1 MQLFEY
7 STLYFGEHS
16 DINKTSNWWKTEN
29 RRDCLIK
36 TSGGLIGLMKTKQ
49 TDVFESVISA
59 VGLGWPNDGHQ
70 LPGPYHGDFGQHQ
83 TSKTIISGSTLPHAM
98 WQLTEDVLLT
108 QINVGWETSIANHQK
123 THCRML
129 GGRKKPAKILSLRI
143 GLVEKNR
150 TPNSFF
156 VTPKMLLTDS
166 VDLDSTISKSLYPWQ
181 HEPIWSQTCYEEVC
195 MLPGGYFDCN
205 GFCYQRAQYKWYQPR
220 DHVYD

>member
-1 MQLFEY
+1 MENGKATRLFDKNVR
-7 STLYFGEHS
+7 GG
-16 DINKTSNWWKTEN
+16 
-29 RRDCLIK
+29 
-36 TSGGLIGLMKTKQ
+36 GGLIGLMETKQ
-49 TDVFESVISA
+49 TDVIESVISA

-108 QINVGWETSIANHQK
+108 QIDVGWETSIANHQK

-156 VTPKMLLTDS
+156 CDSKNVVNGLCRPGLNNFKVAISMATRTNLIANLLWRG
-166 VDLDSTISKSLYPWQ
+166 LHAIRWLFWLQ
-181 HEPIWSQTCYEEVC
+181 RIL
-195 MLPGGYFDCN
+195 LPESSI
-205 GFCYQRAQYKWYQPR
+205 
-220 DHVYD
+220 